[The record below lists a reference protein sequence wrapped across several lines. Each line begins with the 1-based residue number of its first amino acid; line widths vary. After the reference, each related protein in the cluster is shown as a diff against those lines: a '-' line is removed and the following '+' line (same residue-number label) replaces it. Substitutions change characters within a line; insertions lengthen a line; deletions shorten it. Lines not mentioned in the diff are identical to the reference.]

1 MALDPIKF
9 KVIAATAMAM
19 EYRRPF
25 SWIINR
31 ASARIVATEVQ
42 AGVYLNYS
50 QDFFQR
56 YKM

>member
-1 MALDPIKF
+1 MANESIKSQ
-9 KVIAATAMAM
+9 VIAATGMAM
-19 EYRRPF
+19 EYQRPF

-31 ASARIVATEVQ
+31 ASVRIVATEVQ